1 MGTKSL
7 VGIDRALV
15 RLYHSLGLRRHL
27 NETDQMDSPLF
38 DMTTDNITT
47 AYQYLQLYSDYDG
60 SYSLVSAE
68 GTPYSS
74 LYLTSL
80 AFGAMINP
88 MMPFR
93 DNVTLNRTLTWILSH
108 QREDGSFYDDGPC
121 FHYRYCTGE
130 FRRESLTAIVLYSLT
145 RDNSSDYMPEF
156 IYRRLYEGEYS
167 PLKRAY
173 RYLETRV
180 PDVKPHLLTISLFE
194 MAFLQNRSISP
205 VLREKIHKALLSRQL
220 TVVPE
225 DNSKYLKFMDDDM
238 TFDDQLLLN
247 AMTMSLYTYY
257 CDYKTTSDIARW
269 FVTQIPMHP
278 YYDTILDAVFRTDA
292 LLKFDYLFYKQFG
305 KEKFAITV
313 DVSADNGEKRQ
324 FKIDW
329 KNMDEIQMMRFTLPV
344 NQITY
349 SVNGFGMVVLHF
361 AKVFVEKT
369 TT

>member
-1 MGTKSL
+1 
-7 VGIDRALV
+7 
-15 RLYHSLGLRRHL
+15 
-27 NETDQMDSPLF
+27 
-38 DMTTDNITT
+38 
-47 AYQYLQLYSDYDG
+47 
-60 SYSLVSAE
+60 
-68 GTPYSS
+68 
-74 LYLTSL
+74 
-80 AFGAMINP
+80 
-88 MMPFR
+88 
-93 DNVTLNRTLTWILSH
+93 
-108 QREDGSFYDDGPC
+108 
-121 FHYRYCTGE
+121 
-130 FRRESLTAIVLYSLT
+130 
-145 RDNSSDYMPEF
+145 
-156 IYRRLYEGEYS
+156 
-167 PLKRAY
+167 
-173 RYLETRV
+173 
-180 PDVKPHLLTISLFE
+180 
-194 MAFLQNRSISP
+194 
-205 VLREKIHKALLSRQL
+205 
-220 TVVPE
+220 
-225 DNSKYLKFMDDDM
+225 M

-361 AKVFVEKT
+361 AKVFVEKQPPEPKSVPFQLT
-369 TT
+369 QEFKPMSWFSEINARTCMTYTPTPMDKKLATDEFNRTMVVEVELPSGTRINERQIGFFLSRVPQVMYFTYEPCSNKLVFFINVPPTMFNKQVCFEWCLERLSWVNMWSPIEMRVYDYLQRETELVQFVPIQFQPNLIGYPYVEAVMKARPSLETVVNMQKKQV